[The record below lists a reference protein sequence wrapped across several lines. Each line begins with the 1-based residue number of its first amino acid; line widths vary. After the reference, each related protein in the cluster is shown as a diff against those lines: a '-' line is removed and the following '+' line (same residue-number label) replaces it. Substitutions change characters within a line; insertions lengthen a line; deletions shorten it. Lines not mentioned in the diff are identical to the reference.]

1 MYFKS
6 ARWTSGHNALCHFS
20 PHRLWLTLPPKE
32 RSAHSTD
39 CLTAKRT
46 AVVAMLLLSRH
57 ALPGNYKCLKFDINR
72 VANFQVTGVVTEE
85 KIFIT
90 MQN

>member
-1 MYFKS
+1 MDRRTQRLVPLFLAQAVAYFAS
-6 ARWTSGHNALCHFS
+6 ERTQR
-20 PHRLWLTLPPKE
+20 PHYR
-32 RSAHSTD
+32 
-39 CLTAKRT
+39 LTAKRT
-46 AVVAMLLLSRH
+46 AAVAMLLLSCH
-57 ALPGNYKCLKFDINR
+57 ALPGHYKRLKCDINR